1 MTLAEEFCLVAQ
13 AVLWQKSNSVFLH
26 GFEFWFL
33 LQIEKVFIKDPNDFK
48 VKQYKNIESEGK
60 YCSGDIFSKYDL
72 Y

>member
-1 MTLAEEFCLVAQ
+1 M
-13 AVLWQKSNSVFLH
+13 VLNSF
-26 GFEFWFL
+26 FL